1 MRLLPRLAPLLLG
14 LALTA
19 CASIDV
25 SSNYDPSAVQQLDG
39 YKTYAWLPQ
48 PEGTDKR
55 IYNPI
60 VGGEVQRAADD
71 YLQSHGYQKVD
82 AGANPDF
89 LIGWHGAIDNKIEA
103 DTVNSY
109 YGYPYDPMWDP
120 FYGGGPVVMSAPETY
135 VREYEQG
142 TLLLDIVDARSKK
155 LVWRG
160 QAQSEIDDNAK
171 AEKQQSNINKAVT
184 EMLERFPPKP
194 GKK

>member
-1 MRLLPRLAPLLLG
+1 MRLLPRLAPLLMG

-25 SSNYDPSAVQQLDG
+25 SSNYDPGAVQQLDA

-48 PEGTDKR
+48 PEGSDKR
-55 IYNPI
+55 VYNPI

-71 YLQSHGYQKVD
+71 YLQSHGYQKVGMGD
-82 AGANPDF
+82 NPDF

-120 FYGGGPVVMSAPETY
+120 FYGGGPVVMAAPETY

-160 QAQSEIDDNAK
+160 QAQSEIDDSAK
-171 AEKQQSNINKAVT
+171 AEKQQSKITKAVT
-184 EMLERFPPKP
+184 KMLERFPPKP